1 MTKEDNDWRE
11 YDSYDE
17 AFMLC
22 YDIVNLGFFYFKE
35 NVTSAYL
42 I

>member
-1 MTKEDNDWRE
+1 
-11 YDSYDE
+11 
-17 AFMLC
+17 MLC

-42 I
+42 IWLIKWLKNPKKDFVNFW